1 MPEAFDD
8 RKKRQKKSPVTWDT
22 NAKHNH
28 SYPQGRNAM
37 TDFDKGFDRRQVLRG
52 AGAVAGTAALSSLP
66 FGGAMAANYPDGNIN
81 VVVPT
86 RAGGGADR
94 LLRGVS
100 GIWKKYLKTNFEP
113 GFFPGA
119 SGRVGYEVYM
129 GKRKTD
135 AYNLL
140 FGNMGPELLNWVVKK
155 PSFDLEDYLYFGRV
169 DTDPGVLFVGAKSKL
184 QSLDDVIREGKKRT
198 LNVGTSRLAHP
209 ASIGALLFAQQTGIS
224 INLIPLSGG
233 KKTIAGVVTGEM
245 DLSTL
250 TSGSVAAR
258 GKSVKSLLVFNDKNV
273 IPGRLDNAPTMNEK
287 YGTRIP
293 PLLSARAFAIQT
305 KATKDH
311 PERYKVLQ
319 DSFRQVF
326 DDPGFKNAILKARG
340 VWEYINWGGPDECA
354 KYAADIA
361 KVGAQFKPLL
371 TGKKG

>member
-1 MPEAFDD
+1 
-8 RKKRQKKSPVTWDT
+8 
-22 NAKHNH
+22 
-28 SYPQGRNAM
+28 
-37 TDFDKGFDRRQVLRG
+37 
-52 AGAVAGTAALSSLP
+52 
-66 FGGAMAANYPDGNIN
+66 
-81 VVVPT
+81 
-86 RAGGGADR
+86 
-94 LLRGVS
+94 
-100 GIWKKYLKTNFEP
+100 
-113 GFFPGA
+113 
-119 SGRVGYEVYM
+119 M
-129 GKRKTD
+129 GKRKAD
-135 AYNLL
+135 AYNLI

-155 PSFDLEDYLYFGRV
+155 PSFELDDYLYFGRV

-209 ASIGALLFAQQTGIS
+209 ASIGALLFAEQTGIS
-224 INLIPLSGG
+224 INLTPLSGG

-311 PERYKVLQ
+311 PDRYKILQ
-319 DSFRQVF
+319 DSFRQIF
-326 DDPGFKNAILKARG
+326 DDPEFKAAILKAKG
-340 VWEYINWGGPDECA
+340 VWEYINWGGPEECA
-354 KYAADIA
+354 RHAADIA
-361 KVGAQFKPLL
+361 KVGAKFKPLL